1 MLGVTAFPWPSD
13 PLDVH
18 VDAPPA
24 LHDTGLCGKTTP
36 DMFNSMLSREDELQ
50 SLISEI
56 VTEQQPLSSEN
67 IPTSLQISPLWNWG
81 SFGSFSDSKLEGSFS
96 PGDSSGS
103 EAVVP
108 NMDPN
113 AMQLDGQALLPPSP
127 ISSFFFDQRMSPGT
141 PQRHHSG
148 TPETFAPPTGLMMAA
163 RALSYDDTIGA
174 EHTTP
179 PHGHNSRLTA
189 TPRTPQKKGKRA
201 AKQAVSP
208 SKSRVKR
215 AVKAKPVAVVVEE
228 ETGVR
233 GEKSKQSARECRR
246 RKKLYIE
253 AVQAKAKEYAERH
266 QKRLDRIKELKEAI
280 AKLEHRA
287 RALGLDPSRV

>member
-1 MLGVTAFPWPSD
+1 
-13 PLDVH
+13 
-18 VDAPPA
+18 
-24 LHDTGLCGKTTP
+24 
-36 DMFNSMLSREDELQ
+36 MLSGEDELQ

-81 SFGSFSDSKLEGSFS
+81 SFGSFSDSKQEGSLS

-127 ISSFFFDQRMSPGT
+127 ISSFFFDQVRLPHSKIPLNETISFVSGVHGVVTVGNIVVTDSPTDSHVSEGVPVPARVAHCHYVCLTRTSFAHPWLPTYPAVTLQRMSPGT

-163 RALSYDDTIGA
+163 RALSYDDTMGA

-189 TPRTPQKKGKRA
+189 TPRTPQKKGYA
-201 AKQAVSP
+201 AITPTTPVDAFPAFQSLP
-208 SKSRVKR
+208 S
-215 AVKAKPVAVVVEE
+215 
-228 ETGVR
+228 
-233 GEKSKQSARECRR
+233 
-246 RKKLYIE
+246 
-253 AVQAKAKEYAERH
+253 
-266 QKRLDRIKELKEAI
+266 
-280 AKLEHRA
+280 
-287 RALGLDPSRV
+287 